1 MQHIIENDKL
11 KVVVADHGAEIRSI
25 VRKRDGLE
33 MMWQADAAYWGRTS
47 PVLFPLVGNYFRKT
61 SVYKGISYEMG
72 QHGFARDMDFTC
84 VNENENSLEFLLQD
98 DEDTHKKYPF
108 AFRLTIEYILEAD
121 TVKVLWKVENIN
133 DEKMY
138 FSIGAH
144 PAFNCDLNT
153 YSLRFELNDKSCQ
166 ELEANVIAN
175 DGSGCLSND
184 IDKYD
189 LDDGILDMS
198 DELFAKDALIIENS
212 QANKVT
218 LINENGEDV
227 VAVSFSTPLF
237 GIWSPVGKEAPFV
250 CIEPWYGRCD
260 RVGFGQDLTQREYG
274 NILDVDEVFRGEY
287 SMKFNL

>member
-1 MQHIIENDKL
+1 
-11 KVVVADHGAEIRSI
+11 
-25 VRKRDGLE
+25 
-33 MMWQADAAYWGRTS
+33 
-47 PVLFPLVGNYFRKT
+47 
-61 SVYKGISYEMG
+61 MG